1 MRDFIELFVI
11 PFIAIF
17 TGVIAITSIVGGMI
31 FMTDKAY
38 QGDREARIQCVKDL
52 EQQNFNMDE
61 ALKLCR

>member
-1 MRDFIELFVI
+1 MRDFIEPFVI

-17 TGVIAITSIVGGMI
+17 TGVIAIASIVGGMI
-31 FMTDKAY
+31 FMTDKAD

-52 EQQNFNMDE
+52 GQQNFNMDE